1 MRRTQKTE
9 RMICNFIV
17 NAKDV
22 EGKQRETEVNK
33 ETKAK
38 KHDIAICFWDWY
50 TAVNQNAGQP
60 EKSA

>member
-1 MRRTQKTE
+1 
-9 RMICNFIV
+9 MICNFIV

-38 KHDIAICFWDWY
+38 KHDIAICFWNWY